1 MGKMDKTIKCKQC
14 GEEMASNAKF
24 CPNCGL
30 KNKKPIFK
38 KWWFWV
44 LIIIILS
51 GMVGNGGKDSD
62 KNASNSEV
70 ESSSDKMSEKD
81 NQIETETTQE
91 ESEAPDIELST
102 EFEKTVWKITNNNG
116 CKLTTSHA
124 VKTEGSDLLTVVC
137 SILVENDEEK
147 VNSLL
152 DELSQAVVNSEEKP
166 EITIVIGD
174 ITKGDDAPMM
184 ATASITNDGIVDFS
198 EIGTD
203 FNSAHNLWIKD
214 QFNPWDGSHFE
225 LTKLIKQN
233 LNDEKS
239 YEHIETTYRNIATE
253 DDMNEVNKVLSD
265 SGYSQRVEIGDLFIM
280 TKFSAK
286 NGFGGVIKNT
296 AYGIA
301 SYSKNTVTL
310 IDIG

>member
-1 MGKMDKTIKCKQC
+1 MEKMDKTIKCKQC

-24 CPNCGL
+24 CTNCGA

-44 LIIIILS
+44 LVIIVLS
-51 GMVGNGGKDSD
+51 GMVGNGGKESD
-62 KNASNSEV
+62 KNATVSET
-70 ESSSDKMSEKD
+70 ESSSDKISEKE
-81 NQIETETTQE
+81 NQTETETMQE

-102 EFEKTVWKITNNNG
+102 EFEKTVWEIANNNG

-184 ATASITNDGIVDFS
+184 ATASITNDGTVDFS

-203 FNSAHNLWIKD
+203 FNSKHNLWIKD
-214 QFNPWDGSHFE
+214 QFSAWDGSHFE